1 MKRVFRPFWSYDLPK
16 SEAWLANMASQ
27 GWVLTEWNLLLRQF
41 IFRQDEPVQL
51 TYQIGYAPSSQPSM
65 SSSLAAEGWSK
76 RLQQGKW
83 SVFEN
88 DRQPSQI
95 KASPSR
101 KDVLR
106 RNRKISYIFMGI
118 LLYLLLIAMIPLIAL
133 GFSLTQDTPLQV
145 QQSPMWAVTWA
156 AAALAVILLVLAIY
170 SIIKLRAARRAL
182 LSDYEDFDFERPYG
196 QQKPAGVTM
205 TRLKL
210 GWMYAPDRLEEWLED
225 KERLGWSLYK
235 IGPGGTLFHFSKGS
249 PRIMKYHADYQV
261 IGDEGYFELHRQAGW
276 NKVYSSSSSLQKWTI
291 WSREELDRAEQPEIY
306 SDPYH
311 RLKHARKIAISYT
324 VLFLPMILLYSLN
337 VTAFIDGML
346 QDGISASRA
355 WNTSLM
361 FLCILLFG
369 SFAGRTWLYYRRLKK
384 L

>member
-16 SEAWLANMASQ
+16 SEAWLADMASR
-27 GWVLTEWNLLLRQF
+27 GWMLAEWNLLLRQF
-41 IFRQDEPVQL
+41 TFRQSEPVQL

-65 SSSLAAEGWSK
+65 SSYLAAEGWSK

-83 SVFEN
+83 TVYEN
-88 DRQPSQI
+88 DQRPSQI
-95 KASPSR
+95 KAYPSR

-118 LLYLLLIAMIPLIAL
+118 LLYLLLIAMIPLITL

-156 AAALAVILLVLAIY
+156 AAALAVLLLVLAIY
-170 SIIKLRAARRAL
+170 SIIKLRAASKGL
-182 LSDYEDFDFERPYG
+182 LLNHEDFKKPHEPQR
-196 QQKPAGVTM
+196 PAGVTM
-205 TRLKL
+205 KRLKL

-225 KERLGWSLYK
+225 KERLGWNLYK
-235 IGPGGTLFHFSKGS
+235 VGPGGTLFHFSQGS

-261 IGDEGYFELHRQAGW
+261 IGDEEYFELHRQAGW
-276 NKVYSSSSSLQKWTI
+276 DKVYSSSSSLQKWTL

-324 VLFLPMILLYSLN
+324 ALFLPMILLYSLN
-337 VTAFIDGML
+337 VTAFIDGIL
-346 QDGISASRA
+346 QDGVTASRA